1 MRKRIAIFGG
11 SLFQDIK
18 LENKKFIITHNQV
31 SIKLSK
37 NYDIEN
43 YSVQGLTASRALR
56 LIKAIPIQ
64 ELYNDCILAL
74 GEWDM
79 ENPSAFEGTLKEII
93 QELLKNN
100 VRPLLVSL
108 PQDLLKNEVAVNI
121 QNAID
126 HVAVEMNVDYIY
138 EGNTNKTVSYI
149 VLDDEDMS
157 NAILELC

>member
-1 MRKRIAIFGG
+1 
-11 SLFQDIK
+11 
-18 LENKKFIITHNQV
+18 
-31 SIKLSK
+31 
-37 NYDIEN
+37 
-43 YSVQGLTASRALR
+43 
-56 LIKAIPIQ
+56 
-64 ELYNDCILAL
+64 
-74 GEWDM
+74 M